1 MRYFCN
7 LKLNECN
14 MKFKKLI
21 LAALLLTAAVSYG
34 QSNHNYIGQ
43 DYSVS
48 PNVIT
53 TAVPFVSIAPDA
65 RGGSMGDCGVAS
77 EPDVFS
83 MNYNPAK
90 YVYLEDKLSIGLG
103 YSPWLRKLVNDM
115 NLAYL
120 AGAYKINDRS
130 SVAASLR
137 YFSCGEINFRGPNNE
152 DWGNYSPNEWALDAT
167 YSRMLGDY
175 LAGAVSGRFIYSN
188 LTQNMGGDNS
198 SPRPGISV
206 AADIG
211 VYYKRP
217 VEWFKTMDADFA
229 WGVSITNIG
238 SKISYDA
245 ISTRKDFIPT
255 TLRLGPSLKLEL
267 NEYNSLAFNLDF
279 SKLLVPT
286 PPVIA
291 RDSISGQPI
300 VDPNTGEYL
309 IQYGRDNNVSVV
321 QGMIQSFYDAPGH
334 GYNSE
339 GVLVDFP
346 GGAFYEE
353 LCEINIGFGMEYW
366 YNNVFAVRA
375 GYFNETA
382 LKGNRKYVTLGAALH
397 YNVFGLDVSYL
408 IPVNTVAGSNPLEH
422 TLRFDLTYS
431 LGQKKDK

>member
-1 MRYFCN
+1 M
-7 LKLNECN
+7 KL
-14 MKFKKLI
+14 KKLI
-21 LAALLLTAAVSYG
+21 LAALLLTAAISYG
-34 QSNHNYIGQ
+34 QNNNYIGQ

-83 MNYNPAK
+83 MNYNAAK
-90 YVYLEDKLSIGLG
+90 YVYLPDKLSFGLG
-103 YSPWLRKLVNDM
+103 YSPWLRKLVDDM
-115 NLAYL
+115 NLLYL
-120 AGAYKINDRS
+120 VGAYKINDRS
-130 SVAASLR
+130 AVAASVR
-137 YFSCGEINFRGPNNE
+137 YFSCGSINFRGSNNE
-152 DWGNYSPNEWALDAT
+152 DLGEYSPNEWAVDAT

-175 LAGAVSGRFIYSN
+175 LSGAVSGRFIYSN
-188 LTQNMGGDNS
+188 LTQGMGDNNA

-217 VEWFKTMDADFA
+217 VEWFSSMDADFA

-238 SKISYDA
+238 SKVAYDGISEK
-245 ISTRKDFIPT
+245 KDFIPT

-267 NEYNSLAFNLDF
+267 DEYNSLAFNLDI

-300 VDPNTGEYL
+300 IDPNTGTYKIEHGY
-309 IQYGRDNNVSVV
+309 DNNVSVV
-321 QGMIQSFYDAPGH
+321 QGMIQSFYDAPGW
-334 GYNSE
+334 GYNYYTGE
-339 GVLVDFP
+339 WNHYGK
-346 GGAFYEE
+346 FYEE
-353 LCEINIGFGMEYW
+353 LCEINIGLGIEYW
-366 YNNVFAVRA
+366 YNNIFAVRA

-382 LKGNRKYVTLGAALH
+382 LKGNRKYVTLGAALK
-397 YNVFGLDVSYL
+397 YNAFGLDVSYL
-408 IPVNTVAGSNPLEH
+408 IPVNTVAGSNPLEN
-422 TLRFDLTYS
+422 TLRFDLTFN
-431 LGQKKDK
+431 LGGKKS